1 MAWRDCTICRGPAG
15 PGVFPPEVELHAI
28 DLACTV
34 PDQAGTPLSQWDS
47 TELARRLVA
56 DGVVPAISPATV
68 YRLLRRHRLHPW
80 RCHLWLHPRRPRDAA
95 FLAQVRAIAELYTR
109 TLLSTE
115 IVLSVDEITQ
125 LQPRPRAVAT
135 RPAGPG
141 RPLQLEHE
149 YRRAG
154 ALNLIA
160 AFDTRTGEV
169 SGYLCRRKRQP
180 AFIRFLRHLEEVV
193 PTTVT
198 TIHLIGDNVSVH
210 HGREVQR
217 WLAQHPRLV
226 MHFTP
231 VHSSWMNQVEQW
243 FSILRRKR
251 LRHANC
257 ADLMALA
264 DAITAFVEQ
273 WNATAHPFRWTAES
287 FDKVI
292 AKVEAAL
299 PTPIPLQ
306 EAA

>member
-1 MAWRDCTICRGPAG
+1 MASPASTRCRGPAG
-15 PGVFPPEVELHAI
+15 PGVFPPEVELHAV

-34 PDQAGTPLSQWDS
+34 PDQAGASLSQWDS

-68 YRLLRRHRLHPW
+68 ARFLRRHRLRPW
-80 RCHLWLHPRRPRDAA
+80 RCHLWLHPRRPHDAA
-95 FLAQVRAIAELYTR
+95 FLEQVHAIADLYTR
-109 TLLSTE
+109 TLLPTE

-125 LQPRPRAVAT
+125 LQPRPRAVMT

-141 RPLQLEHE
+141 RPQQLEHE

-169 SGYLCRRKRQP
+169 TGYLCRRKRQP
-180 AFIRFLRHLEEVV
+180 EFIRFLRHLDEVV
-193 PTTVT
+193 PATVT

-210 HGREVQR
+210 HGKEVQR
-217 WLAQHPRLV
+217 WLAQHRRFVL
-226 MHFTP
+226 HFTP

-251 LRHANC
+251 LRHANF
-257 ADLMALA
+257 ADLTALA
-264 DAITAFVEQ
+264 DAIVAFVDH
-273 WNATAHPFRWTAES
+273 WNTIAHPFRWRETS
-287 FDKVI
+287 FDTVI
-292 AKVEAAL
+292 AKAEAA
-299 PTPIPLQ
+299 IG
-306 EAA
+306 AAHPHQAAA

>member
-1 MAWRDCTICRGPAG
+1 M
-15 PGVFPPEVELHAI
+15 
-28 DLACTV
+28 
-34 PDQAGTPLSQWDS
+34 
-47 TELARRLVA
+47 A

-68 YRLLRRHRLHPW
+68 YRFLRRHRLRPW

-95 FLAQVRAIAELYTR
+95 FLDQVHAIAALYTR
-109 TLLSTE
+109 PLLPTE
-115 IVLSVDEITQ
+115 VVLSVDEITQ
-125 LQPRPRAVAT
+125 LQPRPRAAAT

-180 AFIRFLRHLEEVV
+180 EFIRFLRHLEEVV
-193 PTTVT
+193 PAAVT
-198 TIHLIGDNVSVH
+198 TIHLVCDNVSVH
-210 HGREVQR
+210 HGQQVRA
-217 WLAQHPRLV
+217 WLAQHPRFVL
-226 MHFTP
+226 HFTP

-251 LRHANC
+251 LRHANF
-257 ADLMALA
+257 ADLEAWA
-264 DAITAFVEQ
+264 DAIVAFIAQ
-273 WNATAHPFRWTAES
+273 WNTIAHPFRWNEES

-299 PTPIPLQ
+299 PLLCCSKV
-306 EAA
+306 AA